1 MSYIGNTPAESFASF
16 EKQVFTIVNSQTAYT
31 LDHKVTNENDIRLV
45 INNVVQEPGSGKAY
59 TASGTTLTLSAALVN
74 GTDEMYCVFLG
85 RALQTVNP
93 PNASVGSDQTAPTII
108 TGQTA
113 ETSIAT
119 DDTILIHDTSASALR
134 KMTRANFVS
143 GIGGTNT
150 PAFFV
155 TRGSDQTISDV
166 TTTTV
171 QFDTEILDTDN
182 CFDNSTNYRF
192 TPTTAGKYYIF
203 SGCMLNAQADS
214 NLNVFEF
221 YLTQNGTLVSQV
233 TENYA
238 SNQGREI
245 QSTLNFIVDM
255 NGSSDYIDMKV
266 YCDSVN
272 NGDILIKGHS
282 SPRARTFMGGYKLI
296 GV

>member
-1 MSYIGNTPAESFASF
+1 MGTIKTTNIEPIADNGTVTLGSSGDT
-16 EKQVFTIVNSQTAYT
+16 FTIPSG
-31 LDHKVTNENDIRLV
+31 VTITN
-45 INNVVQEPGSGKAY
+45 
-59 TASGTTLTLSAALVN
+59 N
-74 GTDEMYCVFLG
+74 GT
-85 RALQTVNP
+85 QT
-93 PNASVGSDQTAPTII
+93 G
-108 TGQTA
+108 
-113 ETSIAT
+113 
-119 DDTILIHDTSASALR
+119 
-134 KMTRANFVS
+134 F
-143 GIGGTNT
+143 GGTMT

-171 QFDTEILDTDN
+171 QFDNEILDTDN

-203 SGCMLNAQADS
+203 SGCMLNAQANS

-221 YLTQNGTLVSQV
+221 YLTKNGTLVSQV

-238 SNQGREI
+238 SNQPREI

-272 NGDILIKGHS
+272 NGNILIKGHS
-282 SPRARTFMGGYKLI
+282 SPRARTFMGGYKI
-296 GV
+296 IE